1 MDDTSRVTK
10 ARFVAAAY
18 PVAILL
24 FFKQIRTLYAWVKTI
39 DLWMRVVAA
48 LLQLAA
54 NAMVI
59 TYFTVLISTYTD
71 YFKNRRGF
79 SAVHYLIRGLRAWLE
94 NIAYTV
100 FAIGLVMATATFNA
114 HVRELV
120 SVFLNNLSQVADG
133 ISMLLAI
140 LAFVTQ
146 VCAGV
151 EIELLIILTDE

>member
-1 MDDTSRVTK
+1 M
-10 ARFVAAAY
+10 
-18 PVAILL
+18 
-24 FFKQIRTLYAWVKTI
+24 
-39 DLWMRVVAA
+39 
-48 LLQLAA
+48 
-54 NAMVI
+54 
-59 TYFTVLISTYTD
+59 
-71 YFKNRRGF
+71 
-79 SAVHYLIRGLRAWLE
+79 HYLIRGLRAWLE

-151 EIELLIILTDE
+151 DIELLTILTDE